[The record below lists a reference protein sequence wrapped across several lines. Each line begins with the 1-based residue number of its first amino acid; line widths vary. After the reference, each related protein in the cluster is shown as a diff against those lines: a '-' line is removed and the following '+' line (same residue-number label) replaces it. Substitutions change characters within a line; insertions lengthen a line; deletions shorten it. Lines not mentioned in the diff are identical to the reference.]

1 MYKPEGLEAFRVID
15 VEDSMNIGIP
25 KERRPFEYR
34 VGMSPA
40 GVEILTQLGHKVYLE
55 HDAGVGAG
63 FSDLEYEKA
72 GARLAYSPD
81 EVFGRADLLLK
92 VARPMKEELEWLQ
105 PGTALMGLLHLA
117 SAQQDKVDVLLK
129 KEITALSYEQIQM
142 ADGSLPVLRP
152 FSQIGGM
159 MAAQTAAR
167 LLQNNWGGKGIL
179 IGGVPGVPPAEV
191 VILGAGVVGRNAT
204 RGFLGLGAHV
214 TVIDINILALQ
225 RIADHFPGVATMMS
239 TKRNIERAT
248 AYADVVVGA
257 VLIPGERAP
266 ILVSR
271 EVVRA
276 MKPRSV
282 VIDVSIDEGGC
293 VETSRPTTHDRPTYV
308 EEGILHYCVPNM
320 PGVVARTATHAFV
333 NAAIPFI
340 VEIAGKGIE
349 KAMQENEAIES
360 SVVTHAG
367 KLHHMHRRTDR
378 TEVEDGLD

>member
-1 MYKPEGLEAFRVID
+1 
-15 VEDSMNIGIP
+15 MNIGIP
-25 KERRPFEYR
+25 KERRPYEYR

-40 GVEILTQLGHKVYLE
+40 GVEILSQLGHKVYVE

-63 FSDLEYEKA
+63 FSDQEYEKA

-105 PGTALMGLLHLA
+105 PGCVVAGLLHLA
-117 SAQQDKVDVLLK
+117 SAQQDKVDILLQ
-129 KEITALSYEQIQM
+129 KEITAVSYEQIQL
-142 ADGSLPVLRP
+142 ADGTLPVLRP

-191 VILGAGVVGRNAT
+191 VILGAGVVGRNAA

-214 TVIDINILALQ
+214 TMIDININALQ
-225 RIADHFPGVATMMS
+225 RVADHFSGVATMVS

-257 VLIPGERAP
+257 VLKPGERAP
-266 ILVSR
+266 ILVTR
-271 EVVRA
+271 EMVQA

-282 VIDVSIDEGGC
+282 IIDVSIDEGGC
-293 VETSRPTTHDRPTYV
+293 VETSRPTTHDHPTYE
-308 EEGILHYCVPNM
+308 EEGVLHYCVPNM

-333 NAAIPFI
+333 NAAVPFI
-340 VEIAGKGIE
+340 VEMADKGIE
-349 KAMQENEAIES
+349 QAMRDNAALEAA
-360 SVVTHAG
+360 VVTHAG
-367 KLHHMHRRTDR
+367 KLHHMNRRTDR
-378 TEVEDGLD
+378 REVDDGLD